1 MSLWISIN
9 PTLYFLQALK
19 QSNFIST
26 ISTNS
31 ENVYKYFKCFDIV
44 PALTQFELGFF
55 SKCVFFK
62 PVVTTVV
69 VSHFF
74 FFCWTGRLINK
85 IVWINIR
92 FVEIFLE
99 RNYKEDFKGIN
110 MCCALHTYKQN
121 KRHIIIDTKI
131 KHTNNPSCNCTNL
144 RFSCK
149 IWKPELILNHF
160 L

>member
-19 QSNFIST
+19 QSNLIST

-44 PALTQFELGFF
+44 PALTQFGL
-55 SKCVFFK
+55 VFFFQ
-62 PVVTTVV
+62 VRIFQSGCNNRSGLT
-69 VSHFF
+69 FF
-74 FFCWTGRLINK
+74 FCCWTGRLINK
-85 IVWINIR
+85 TDWINIR

-99 RNYKEDFKGIN
+99 RNYKENFKGIN

-149 IWKPELILNHF
+149 IWKPELLLNHF